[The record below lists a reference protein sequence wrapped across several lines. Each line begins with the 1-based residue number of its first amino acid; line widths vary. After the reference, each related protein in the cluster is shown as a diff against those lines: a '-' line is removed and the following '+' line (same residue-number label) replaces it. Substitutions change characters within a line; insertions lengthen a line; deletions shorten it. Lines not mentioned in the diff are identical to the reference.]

1 MTRHELR
8 DLRWTLRS
16 VVGEVAA
23 TGAAVVI
30 ADDNTDVAV
39 IVSMSDYERLRA
51 NRPLLSRISAG
62 PGGGG
67 FGWRNLPTVGTILR
81 KIFSRRR

>member
-16 VVGEVAA
+16 VAGEVAA
-23 TGAAVVI
+23 TGVAAVI

-39 IVSMSDYERLRA
+39 IVSLSDYERLRA
-51 NRPLLSRISAG
+51 EH
-62 PGGGG
+62 
-67 FGWRNLPTVGTILR
+67 
-81 KIFSRRR
+81 